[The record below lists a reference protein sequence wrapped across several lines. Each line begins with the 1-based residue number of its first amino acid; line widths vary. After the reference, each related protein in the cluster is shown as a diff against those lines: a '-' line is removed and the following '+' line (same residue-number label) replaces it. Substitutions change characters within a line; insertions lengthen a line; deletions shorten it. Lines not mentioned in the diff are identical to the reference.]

1 MAANLTPQYLEA
13 EADYKKAQTAEERLA
28 CLKKM
33 YSLLPKHKASE
44 KLQADLKTK
53 ISEAKDE
60 VERDKKHP
68 KKTGVS
74 YKILKQGA
82 GQYVILGAPNVGKSR
97 LLTRLTR
104 ASPEV
109 APYPF
114 TTHEPHAGMM
124 DWEDVRVQLIDTP
137 PITADYLEG
146 YLPGMIQSADAA
158 LLLVDLGDDDGPF
171 AAETVIERLAK
182 TKTHLVGDPNNK
194 EASEAERGRGGEQT
208 SQLAPSP
215 LPPLAHSQA
224 QPAAFK
230 TKSLVVGNK
239 VDLPGAADRLE
250 IVRELFG
257 GRFPIHVISAEHGAG
272 LEDLRSTIYRFL
284 NVIRVYTKQPGKPA
298 DLTSPFTCPIGS
310 TLVEMAALVHRD
322 FTQGLKSARIWGTGV
337 YDGQSVKRDHVL
349 HDKDIVELH
358 L

>member
-1 MAANLTPQYLEA
+1 MAANLTPQYLQAEA
-13 EADYKKAQTAEERLA
+13 EYKKAQTAEERLA
-28 CLKKM
+28 SLKKM

-53 ISEAKDE
+53 ISETKE
-60 VERDKKHP
+60 EIERAKKHP

-74 YKILKQGA
+74 YKIPKQGA

-104 ASPEV
+104 AAPEV

-124 DWEDVRVQLIDTP
+124 DWEDVHVQLIDTP
-137 PITADYLEG
+137 PITTDYLEG
-146 YLPGMIQSADAA
+146 YLPGMVQSADAA
-158 LLLVDLGDDDGPF
+158 VLLIDLGDDDGPF

-182 TKTHLVGDPNNK
+182 TKTHLIGDPQQASG
-194 EASEAERGRGGEQT
+194 EAHGM
-208 SQLAPSP
+208 SP
-215 LPPLAHSQA
+215 AGMA
-224 QPAAFK
+224 TK
-230 TKSLVVGNK
+230 TLVMGNK
-239 VDLPGAADRLE
+239 MDLPGAADRLE

-257 GRFPIHVISAEHGAG
+257 FRFPIHVISAEHGTG
-272 LEDLRSTIYRFL
+272 LEELRSAIYRFL

-298 DLTSPFTCPIGS
+298 DLTSPFTCPAGS

-322 FTQGLKSARIWGTGV
+322 FAAGLKSARIWGTGV

-349 HDKDIVELH
+349 HDRDIVELH